1 MNRFLCGFAAGVLAA
16 GLLLLA
22 IDGEWE
28 TFAACF
34 ATGYLVA
41 FIICNW
47 NTPSERKDTDDDA
60 ETRI

>member
-1 MNRFLCGFAAGVLAA
+1 MNRFLCGFAAGILAA

-22 IDGEWE
+22 IDGELE
-28 TFAACF
+28 ILAACF

-47 NTPSERKDTDDDA
+47 NTPDERKETKDA
-60 ETRI
+60 D